1 MVSLLHSVIALG
13 AENAMRTIKIVGLV
27 LFMAM
32 FGNAASSYAK
42 DAKSTDLWDRVEHHY
57 ANSNGVKIHY
67 VALGKGPLV
76 VMIHGF
82 PDFWYTWRDQM
93 RVLSAQYRVV
103 AVDQRGYDLSGRPP
117 GIEQYAMPLLVDDIG
132 AVIKAEGR
140 SKAVIVGHDWG
151 GAVAWT
157 LAMTHPDW
165 IQALIILN
173 LPHPYGIQREI
184 KNNPEQR
191 KNSQYAFNFQK
202 PGAEKTL
209 SPEKL
214 AAWVKDDKARVHYIE
229 AFERSDF
236 EAMLNYYRANY
247 PRPSQTA
254 DASDASAPQPPSTP
268 PPPPPPKVK
277 VPVLEFHGLADQA
290 LLPGALSGTWDL
302 VDEDFTLVTI
312 PGAGHFVQQDAS
324 ALVTATMS
332 DWLKRRIPPANQTLT
347 EP

>member
-1 MVSLLHSVIALG
+1 
-13 AENAMRTIKIVGLV
+13 MRTKTILCLAWILV
-27 LFMAM
+27 A
-32 FGNAASSYAK
+32 FGSATASFAK
-42 DAKSTDLWDRVEHHY
+42 EAGSKDLWDRVEHHY
-57 ANSNGVKIHY
+57 ADSNGVKIHY
-67 VALGKGPLV
+67 AALGKGPLI

-93 RVLSAQYRVV
+93 GALSSKYRVV

-117 GIEQYAMPLLVDDIG
+117 GIEQYAMTLLVDDIG

-140 SKAVIVGHDWG
+140 SSAVIVGHDWG

-184 KNNPEQR
+184 KNNPQQR

-209 SPEKL
+209 SAEQL
-214 AAWVKDDKARVHYIE
+214 AGWVKDDKARVRYIE
-229 AFERSDF
+229 AFKRSDF

-247 PRPSQTA
+247 PRPDQAA
-254 DASDASAPQPPSTP
+254 DAADAP

-302 VDEDFTLVTI
+302 VEQDFTLVTI

-332 DWLKRRIPPANQTLT
+332 DWLNRRISPQTQSK
-347 EP
+347 P

>member
-1 MVSLLHSVIALG
+1 MRRIKTAGIALF
-13 AENAMRTIKIVGLV
+13 IV
-27 LFMAM
+27 M
-32 FGNAASSYAK
+32 FGSTAVAAAK
-42 DAKSTDLWDRVEHHY
+42 QAQPKDVWERVEHHY
-57 ANSNGVKIHY
+57 ADSNGVMIHY
-67 VALGKGPLV
+67 AALGKGPLI

-93 RVLSAQYRVV
+93 SALSAQYRVV

-140 SKAVIVGHDWG
+140 SSAVIVGHDWG
-151 GAVAWT
+151 GAVAWS

-165 IQALIILN
+165 IQALVILN

-209 SPEKL
+209 SAEKL

-229 AFERSDF
+229 AFQRSDF

-247 PRPSQTA
+247 PRPDQAAPA
-254 DASDASAPQPPSTP
+254 DAPA
-268 PPPPPPKVK
+268 PPPPPKVK

-302 VDEDFTLVTI
+302 VDADFTLVTI

-324 ALVTATMS
+324 ALVTATMI
-332 DWLKRRIPPANQTLT
+332 DWLERRVPPAAGTST
-347 EP
+347 GP

>member
-1 MVSLLHSVIALG
+1 LRLNLG
-13 AENAMRTIKIVGLV
+13 ETVRTIKILGLACCLV
-27 LFMAM
+27 VIAS
-32 FGNAASSYAK
+32 AATSFAK
-42 DAKSTDLWDRVEHHY
+42 EAGSKDLWDRVEHHY
-57 ANSNGVKIHY
+57 ADSNGVKIHY
-67 VALGKGPLV
+67 AAQGMGPLI

-93 RVLSAQYRVV
+93 AALSSKYRVV

-117 GIEQYAMPLLVDDIG
+117 GIEQYAMTLLVDDIG

-140 SKAVIVGHDWG
+140 SSAVIVGHDWG

-165 IQALIILN
+165 VQALVILN

-184 KNNPEQR
+184 KNNPQQR

-209 SPEKL
+209 SAEQL
-214 AAWVKDDKARVHYIE
+214 AGWVKDDNARVHYIE
-229 AFERSDF
+229 AFKRSDF

-247 PRPSQTA
+247 PRPDQAA
-254 DASDASAPQPPSTP
+254 DAADTP

-302 VDEDFTLVTI
+302 VEQDFTLVTI

-324 ALVTATMS
+324 ALVTTTMS
-332 DWLKRRIPPANQTLT
+332 DWLNRRIPPANPPQSK
-347 EP
+347 P